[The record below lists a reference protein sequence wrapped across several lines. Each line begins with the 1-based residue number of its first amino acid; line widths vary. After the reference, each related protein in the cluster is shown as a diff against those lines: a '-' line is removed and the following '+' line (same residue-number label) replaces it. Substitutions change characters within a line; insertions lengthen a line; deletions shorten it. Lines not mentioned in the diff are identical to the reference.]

1 MNFLKAGFFSG
12 FSTALQM
19 LASLVLYKLVAI
31 KLGAEG
37 IGQLGQFVTLVSIVL
52 IISNAGINNGIIKLV
67 AQNKFDLVELRK
79 VIQTA
84 FVIIFISAFF
94 CIITFF
100 FILNYIFTTV
110 FYLEI
115 LDSNFFIIFLISI
128 FFISMSQ
135 FMLSIIN
142 GFKHTKIYAVSIS
155 IGSILSIISSF
166 FLIQKFGLYGAFY
179 SLLLNYCIQSIF
191 LFYIVKYKLCID
203 IFFKFNLN
211 IEIFKKYLNYSIMF
225 IFSAVAI
232 PFAQIIIRH
241 FIGDNY
247 SLKEMGYWESLFRIS
262 SIYITFISVFFSIFY
277 LPHLAERNDREIA
290 NNGIK
295 ILKILT
301 VLLLIMFFIVF
312 LLKDFI
318 ITLLFSD
325 DFLIISNYIFIQQIG
340 DFFRILSLS
349 IGYIIIVKMW
359 TKIYLIF
366 ELIHFPLLILL
377 SYVFLKLTGDFKG
390 ASIGYAI
397 TYFLLFV
404 INISIFYRFKRGIK

>member
-1 MNFLKAGFFSG
+1 MNFLKASFFSG
-12 FSTALQM
+12 ISTLLQM

-37 IGQLGQFVTLVSIVL
+37 IGQLGQFVTLLSIVL

-67 AQNKFDLVELRK
+67 AQNKFDLIELRK
-79 VIQTA
+79 VLQTA
-84 FVIIFISAFF
+84 FVIIFISVFF
-94 CIITFF
+94 CIFTFF
-100 FILNYIFTTV
+100 FTMNYIFTTV
-110 FYLEI
+110 FYLEK
-115 LDSNFFIIFLISI
+115 LDNNFFILFLLSI

-135 FMLSIIN
+135 FLLSIIN
-142 GFKHTKIYAVSIS
+142 GFKHTKIYAASIS
-155 IGSILSIISSF
+155 IGSILSIIFSF

-179 SLLLNYCIQSIF
+179 TLLLNYCIQSIF
-191 LFYIVKYKLCID
+191 LFYIVRYKLCID
-203 IFFKFNLN
+203 VFFKFNLN

-232 PFAQIIIRH
+232 PLAQIIIRH

-247 SLKEMGYWESLFRIS
+247 SLKEMGYWESLFRMS

-277 LPHLAERNDREIA
+277 LPHLAERNDREIV

-318 ITLLFSD
+318 ITLLFSE
-325 DFLIISNYIFIQQIG
+325 DFLIISNYIFIQQVG

-359 TKIYLIF
+359 TKIYLVF
-366 ELIHFPLLILL
+366 ELIHFLLLIIL
-377 SYVFLKLTGDFKG
+377 SYLFLKITGDFKG
-390 ASIGYAI
+390 ASIAYTI
-397 TYFLLFV
+397 TYFLLFI
-404 INISIFYRFKRGIK
+404 INLSIFLKFKKGIK

>member
-100 FILNYIFTTV
+100 FMLNYIFTTV

-179 SLLLNYCIQSIF
+179 TLLLNYCIQSIF

-211 IEIFKKYLNYSIMF
+211 IEIFKKYLNYSIMS

-247 SLKEMGYWESLFRIS
+247 SLKEMGYWESLFRLS

-277 LPHLAERNDREIA
+277 LPHLAERNDSEIA

-318 ITLLFSD
+318 ITLLFSE
-325 DFLIISNYIFIQQIG
+325 DFLIISNYIFIQQVG

-366 ELIHFPLLILL
+366 ELIHFLLLILL
-377 SYVFLKLTGDFKG
+377 SYIFLKLTGDFKG
-390 ASIGYAI
+390 ASIAYAI
-397 TYFLLFV
+397 TYFSLFV

>member
-1 MNFLKAGFFSG
+1 MNFLKASFFSG
-12 FSTALQM
+12 LSTVLQM

-37 IGQLGQFVTLVSIVL
+37 IGQLGQFVTLLSVVL
-52 IISNAGINNGIIKLV
+52 IISNAGINNGIVKLV

-100 FILNYIFTTV
+100 FMLNYIFTTV

-115 LDSNFFIIFLISI
+115 LDSNFFIVFLISI

-135 FMLSIIN
+135 FMLSIVN
-142 GFKHTKIYAVSIS
+142 GFKYTKIYAVSIA
-155 IGSILSIISSF
+155 IGSVLSIISSF
-166 FLIQKFGLYGAFY
+166 FLIQKFELYGAFY
-179 SLLLNYCIQSIF
+179 TLLVNYFIKIIF
-191 LFYIVKYKLCID
+191 LFYIVKYKLNINS
-203 IFFKFNLN
+203 FFKFNLN
-211 IEIFKKYLNYSIMF
+211 TEVLKKYLNYSLMF
-225 IFSAVAI
+225 IFSAIAI
-232 PFAQIIIRH
+232 PLAQIIVRH

-247 SLKEMGYWESLFRIS
+247 SLKEMGYWEALFRIS

-277 LPHLAERNDREIA
+277 LPHLAEKNDREII

-295 ILKILT
+295 ILQILT
-301 VLLLIMFFIVF
+301 VLLSIMFLIVF

-318 ITLLFSD
+318 ITLLFSQ
-325 DFLIISNYIFIQQIG
+325 DFLIISNYIFIQQVG

-366 ELIHFPLLILL
+366 ELIHFLLLILL

-404 INISIFYRFKRGIK
+404 INLNIFYRFKRGIK

>member
-166 FLIQKFGLYGAFY
+166 FFNSKIW
-179 SLLLNYCIQSIF
+179 IIWSI
-191 LFYIVKYKLCID
+191 L
-203 IFFKFNLN
+203 
-211 IEIFKKYLNYSIMF
+211 
-225 IFSAVAI
+225 
-232 PFAQIIIRH
+232 
-241 FIGDNY
+241 
-247 SLKEMGYWESLFRIS
+247 
-262 SIYITFISVFFSIFY
+262 
-277 LPHLAERNDREIA
+277 
-290 NNGIK
+290 
-295 ILKILT
+295 
-301 VLLLIMFFIVF
+301 
-312 LLKDFI
+312 
-318 ITLLFSD
+318 
-325 DFLIISNYIFIQQIG
+325 
-340 DFFRILSLS
+340 
-349 IGYIIIVKMW
+349 
-359 TKIYLIF
+359 
-366 ELIHFPLLILL
+366 
-377 SYVFLKLTGDFKG
+377 
-390 ASIGYAI
+390 
-397 TYFLLFV
+397 
-404 INISIFYRFKRGIK
+404 